1 MALAQ
6 HPSQR
11 LQQLILTPH
20 YENHARGA
28 MHCALFASMNY
39 LKTLTAQLEHPC
51 YTIKVSVLNPH
62 LNNVRTAS
70 AKSHEGGIN
79 AF

>member
-1 MALAQ
+1 
-6 HPSQR
+6 
-11 LQQLILTPH
+11 
-20 YENHARGA
+20 
-28 MHCALFASMNY
+28 MHCALFASLNY